1 MYRKSL
7 EYDGMCFFLGF
18 TPEGHF
24 PQSGVASYSS
34 TFYLKNKKRQKL
46 ANLAPTTLE
55 YVCFWYPIPL
65 WSTLGLWSA
74 IVSPYVR
81 PTLECDGEPVCD
93 TKNCHFGVPW

>member
-34 TFYLKNKKRQKL
+34 TFYLKNEKKAKISQFGPH
-46 ANLAPTTLE
+46 NLGIRLFLVSDSSLE
-55 YVCFWYPIPL
+55 YVR
-65 WSTLGLWSA
+65 A
-74 IVSPYVR
+74 
-81 PTLECDGEPVCD
+81 LECDRVPVCAA
-93 TKNCHFGVPW
+93 NSGVRW